1 MLIFPAIDLM
11 DGKAVRLVQGER
23 KAMTVYYKDPTE
35 AAKRMA
41 DCGATRLHIVDLDG
55 AFDGVQKNLAAVEQ
69 IAALGSFY
77 IELGGG
83 IRDEA
88 AAKRAYDAGVNRVIL
103 GTAAFGDLV
112 TKLPS
117 GKVACGIDA
126 KDGMVAVK
134 GWTESSAVTAVE
146 LAQRMLA
153 LGVRDIIYT
162 DIARDGAMAGPN
174 IPGLAKMTEIAG
186 LRVTASGGISRMAD
200 LEACATAG
208 AYAAIV
214 GKAYYEG
221 VIDLKQAVS
230 RFET

>member
-1 MLIFPAIDLM
+1 MQIFPAIDLL

-23 KAMTVYYKDPTE
+23 RAMTVYYKDPVE
-35 AAKRMA
+35 AARRMA
-41 DCGATRLHIVDLDG
+41 GNGAVRLHVVDLDG
-55 AFDGVQKNLAAVEQ
+55 AFDGVQQNLAVVER
-69 IAALGSFY
+69 IAALGVFY

-88 AAKRAYDAGVNRVIL
+88 AAKRAYEAGADRVIL
-103 GTAAFGDLV
+103 GTAALGDLV
-112 TKLPS
+112 TKLIPS
-117 GKVACGIDA
+117 RVACGIDA

-134 GWTESSAVTAVE
+134 GWTQSSAVTATE
-146 LAQRMLA
+146 LAKRMLD
-153 LGVRDIIYT
+153 LGVADIIYT
-162 DIARDGAMAGPN
+162 DIARDGAMSGPN
-174 IPGLAKMTEIAG
+174 IPGLTRMTEISG

-221 VIDLKQAVS
+221 VIDLKQAVA
-230 RFET
+230 RFEA